1 MSVDGGAMPEG
12 AIAEEIKSASGKSI
26 SAILSP
32 AKRARN
38 YQLGVSWWSYPIHCL
53 VWLLFLV
60 IIAGT
65 IYFSFESGVMG
76 ISIAELLMW
85 GFSLYVI
92 LFMLMS
98 ASRDK
103 RLSGAR
109 KFNFYFSYGSACVLK
124 ALWMSTA
131 LFLAAM
137 WVGAAR
143 DPLLVGSIHGSV
155 DMEVGGYWFDDMDFA
170 SSMVF
175 WLVLYMGF
183 AGRRAGNE

>member
-1 MSVDGGAMPEG
+1 
-12 AIAEEIKSASGKSI
+12 
-26 SAILSP
+26 
-32 AKRARN
+32 
-38 YQLGVSWWSYPIHCL
+38 
-53 VWLLFLV
+53 
-60 IIAGT
+60 
-65 IYFSFESGVMG
+65 
-76 ISIAELLMW
+76 
-85 GFSLYVI
+85 
-92 LFMLMS
+92 
-98 ASRDK
+98 
-103 RLSGAR
+103 
-109 KFNFYFSYGSACVLK
+109 
-124 ALWMSTA
+124 MSTA

>member
-143 DPLLVGSIHGSV
+143 DPLLVLSLIHIS
-155 DMEVGGYWFDDMDFA
+155 EPTRPY
-170 SSMVF
+170 
-175 WLVLYMGF
+175 
-183 AGRRAGNE
+183 